1 MQVASFCWTQLTR
14 FWLLV
19 WVLGGGRGRDR
30 GVAFLLAEVG
40 GLLLSDKWLVCC
52 LDRDWHT
59 EDVVIEVCDMEL
71 DRSAYPSA
79 LREGGEAM

>member
-1 MQVASFCWTQLTR
+1 MLVSADTVLVAGVGAWWR
-14 FWLLV
+14 E
-19 WVLGGGRGRDR
+19 GRDR

-40 GLLLSDKWLVCC
+40 GLLLRDKWLVCC

-59 EDVVIEVCDMEL
+59 EDVVIEVCNMEL

>member
-1 MQVASFCWTQLTR
+1 MASFCWSQLTR
-14 FWLLV
+14 LWLLV
-19 WVLGGGRGRDR
+19 RVLGGGRGRDR

-40 GLLLSDKWLVCC
+40 GLLLSDKWIVCC